1 MVDPYATYR
10 QVERDLS
17 LSDNICVHLHH
28 GEDPD
33 TTKAKIL
40 FKLLGNGFSFKSLI
54 FFKNSMTKFR
64 W

>member
-54 FFKNSMTKFR
+54 FF
-64 W
+64 